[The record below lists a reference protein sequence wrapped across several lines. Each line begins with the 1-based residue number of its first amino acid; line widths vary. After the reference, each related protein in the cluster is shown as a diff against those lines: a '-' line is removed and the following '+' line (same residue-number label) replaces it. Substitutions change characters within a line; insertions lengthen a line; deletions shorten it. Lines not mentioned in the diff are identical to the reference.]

1 MNRRDFLK
9 LSLSAMGSIAI
20 SSLFPKGSIASGPT
34 GKREFLGV
42 LVDTTRCIG
51 CRSCE
56 LACAEA
62 HGLPLPDIDDKS
74 AFSGSRKTDPFHWT
88 VVERYETEKGETF
101 VKKQC
106 MHCNQPA
113 CVAACLVKAMK
124 KREEGPVTWSE
135 NCMGCRYCMVSC
147 PFDIPKF
154 EYDRAF
160 GRIMKCNMCYERLR
174 IGKIPACVEACPS
187 EALTFGKRRDVLH
200 EAKRRIYASPGRYW
214 PHIYG
219 ESDVGGTG
227 YLYLSAV
234 PFQQIGFRTDL
245 GTKPYPEYTTG
256 FLYSVPIVLIL
267 WPAFL
272 TGVHHLTK
280 QKKEKEVKA

>member
-1 MNRRDFLK
+1 MTRREFLK
-9 LSLSAMGSIAI
+9 LSISGMASFTLSGMFGSRLEA
-20 SSLFPKGSIASGPT
+20 GEARA
-34 GKREFLGV
+34 KREFMGV

-62 HGLPLPDIDDKS
+62 HGLPIPNIDDAS
-74 AFSGSRKTDPFHWT
+74 VFSSPRNMDPSHWT
-88 VVERYETEKGETF
+88 VVQRYKTEKGEIF
-101 VKKQC
+101 VKRQC

-113 CVAACLVKAMK
+113 CVAACLVRAMK
-124 KREEGPVTWSE
+124 KREEGPVTWDE

-147 PFDIPKF
+147 PFDVPKF
-154 EYDRAF
+154 EYDKAF

-187 EALTFGKRRDVLH
+187 EALLFGRRRDLLH
-200 EAKRRIYASPGRYW
+200 EAKRRIYGSTGRYF
-214 PHIYG
+214 PHVYG
-219 ESDVGGTG
+219 ETDVGGTG

-234 PFQQIGFRTDL
+234 PFERIGFRTDL
-245 GTKPYPEYTTG
+245 GTKAYPEYTTG

-272 TGVHHLTK
+272 TGIHHLTK
-280 QKKEKEVKA
+280 EKKRKEVER